1 MVVVTTHSS
10 KKKLVYTLVSLA
22 VVKLNNEYF
31 EMYFINYLGAYMLLT
46 E

>member
-1 MVVVTTHSS
+1 MVTTHSS
-10 KKKLVYTLVSLA
+10 KKKLVFTLVSLV

-31 EMYFINYLGAYMLLT
+31 ERYFINCLGAYMLLT